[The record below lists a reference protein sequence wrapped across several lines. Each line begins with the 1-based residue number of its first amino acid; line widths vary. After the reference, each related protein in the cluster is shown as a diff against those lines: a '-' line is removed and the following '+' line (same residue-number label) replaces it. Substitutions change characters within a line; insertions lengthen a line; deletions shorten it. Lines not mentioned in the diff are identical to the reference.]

1 MRKKGQLGDFV
12 VDLTKI
18 EDGNEGGD
26 NQGGGCVLRLQFVY
40 SSFIVRSS
48 FDQVR
53 GWLYG
58 SWGVSGE

>member
-1 MRKKGQLGDFV
+1 MKGV
-12 VDLTKI
+12 IIREVD
-18 EDGNEGGD
+18 
-26 NQGGGCVLRLQFVY
+26 VFFVY

-58 SWGVSGE
+58 SWGVSEE